1 MARRTA
7 KGKKVLKVE
16 RTPNYVVE
24 DYKNPPKKQVLGYRT
39 VKTPSGHLVRVAILR
54 KKGPRG
60 GRTVATSIAHPKK
73 EWYSEH
79 RRRSHSTK
87 RKR

>member
-1 MARRTA
+1 MA
-7 KGKKVLKVE
+7 KKTSSRKVIKVE
-16 RTPNYVVE
+16 ETPNYVVE

-60 GRTVATSIAHPKK
+60 GRTTVTSVWHPKK
-73 EWYSEH
+73 EWKAEKS
-79 RRRSHSTK
+79 K
-87 RKR
+87 KKKKK